1 MQSGSVGAA
10 EVAIASINVKGA
22 EAWRAAARRLVLVFR
37 ASTADR
43 ERPHIPE
50 ATYFWRYVSEKQLT
64 DLIERL
70 VCLLLPNGFDQAGL
84 QSAMH
89 AQFVRVRTNI
99 QPLQVGHVNPLGQG
113 MVLRGNKTEGL
124 FFGICRLCIGAT
136 HSLPNTGRHTVR
148 LHRSGSTP
156 SIPRPRLHGPSPSI
170 VQQAIVQHRRGR
182 AGAARAQKPD
192 VEGQVQDALLHAAYE
207 WTKRPLLAATEGYPP
222 VAAFKHQPA
231 STPGGHGVPF
241 GNTRGGRLSHGY
253 TTEARGP
260 CRRTTT
266 ASSKG
271 KRSRRVSGRAWTRRD
286 GRKWIF
292 CSSTSAAFV

>member
-89 AQFVRVRTNI
+89 AQFVRVRTDI
-99 QPLQVGHVNPLGQG
+99 RPLRVDYVNPLGQG
-113 MVLRGNKTEGL
+113 MVNRGNKIDGILTE
-124 FFGICRLCIGAT
+124 FVDFV
-136 HSLPNTGRHTVR
+136 S
-148 LHRSGSTP
+148 
-156 SIPRPRLHGPSPSI
+156 
-170 VQQAIVQHRRGR
+170 
-182 AGAARAQKPD
+182 
-192 VEGQVQDALLHAAYE
+192 E
-207 WTKRPLLAATEGYPP
+207 
-222 VAAFKHQPA
+222 
-231 STPGGHGVPF
+231 
-241 GNTRGGRLSHGY
+241 
-253 TTEARGP
+253 
-260 CRRTTT
+260 RRT
-266 ASSKG
+266 
-271 KRSRRVSGRAWTRRD
+271 VY
-286 GRKWIF
+286 
-292 CSSTSAAFV
+292 